1 MNNKEPA
8 NTAKLIL
15 MFFYASWAPQSLA
28 LLPLLAEIE
37 NEKIAFINALNIL
50 GLGMCLSSSNG
61 EVVFNSKKDEL
72 IYNELISKTTIAS
85 TKSNDMYI
93 FTTEFFISMLNSP
106 SDFGEAASW
115 LNLSLDINDCSRIES
130 ISKRVEDH

>member
-37 NEKIAFINALNIL
+37 NEK
-50 GLGMCLSSSNG
+50 
-61 EVVFNSKKDEL
+61 K
-72 IYNELISKTTIAS
+72 S
-85 TKSNDMYI
+85 T
-93 FTTEFFISMLNSP
+93 MLVY
-106 SDFGEAASW
+106 D
-115 LNLSLDINDCSRIES
+115 LDIDKEKSLSNKYSVESAPTAILIKNDAVVGRLIGVSNRLDLLSFIKSTTKNIKE
-130 ISKRVEDH
+130 VN

>member
-1 MNNKEPA
+1 MKIRNGFVSNSSSA
-8 NTAKLIL
+8 SFIITWIFRNT
-15 MFFYASWAPQSLA
+15 
-28 LLPLLAEIE
+28 EIE